1 MRTTDH
7 NQEDHSSSARAGAQP
22 APARASRGSRRR
34 SRVLQGVALTS
45 VMTLALTACGGSAEG
60 EDSSGGGAEGEDV
73 TLSVTTFNEFG
84 YEDLFEEYEEIND
97 NITIEHNKIDT
108 AENARDS
115 LRNSLGAG
123 QGASDIE
130 PIEVDWLAEFQ
141 QYPDRFED
149 LTDPELEDR
158 WLDWKY
164 DDAVLE
170 DGRLIGYGTDSG
182 PQAVCYRADLFEE
195 AGLPTDRE
203 EVAEFLGDSWEDY
216 FAAGREFVAESD
228 SAWYSGSDNIWQ
240 GMINQVEVPYQNEEG
255 EIIAD
260 TNPEVKDLYD
270 QLLEASVE
278 DELSA
283 GLAQWSGDW
292 SDAFQREESF
302 ATMMCPGWMLGIIE
316 GNAEG
321 VEGWDIANTFPGG
334 GGNWGGSYLT
344 VPSQGENIEEAK
356 KLAAWLTAPEQQLKA
371 FDVVGAFPSTT
382 EALESEELR
391 SSSEEFFNDAPT
403 GEILAERAD
412 AVETQPLKGTEYL
425 TINVA
430 IQDAINRVDVDGID
444 DPEASWEKF
453 VNDMEALR

>member
-7 NQEDHSSSARAGAQP
+7 AETNASAAAHPGRRPTSAR
-22 APARASRGSRRR
+22 SRRR
-34 SRVLQGVALTS
+34 HPRVLQGVALTS
-45 VMTLALTACGGSAEG
+45 VLALGLTACGGSADGDDEN
-60 EDSSGGGAEGEDV
+60 GGAAEGEDV

-84 YEDLFEEYEEIND
+84 YEELFEEYEELND
-97 NITIEHNKIDT
+97 NVTIEHNKIDT

-130 PIEVDWLAEFQ
+130 PLEVDWLAEFK

-149 LTDPELEDR
+149 LSDPEVEGR
-158 WLDWKY
+158 WLDWKHE
-164 DDAVLE
+164 DALLE
-170 DGRLIGYGTDSG
+170 DGSLIGYGTDSG

-203 EVAEFLGDSWEDY
+203 EVADFLGDTWEDY
-216 FAAGREFVAESD
+216 FAAGEEFVAASD

-240 GMINQVEVPYQNEEG
+240 GMINQVEVPFQDESG

-278 DELSA
+278 NELSA
-283 GLAQWSGDW
+283 GLTQWSGDW
-292 SDAFQREESF
+292 ADAFQREETF

-316 GNAEG
+316 GNAAE

-344 VPSQGENIEEAK
+344 VPSQGENVEAAK
-356 KLAAWLTAPEQQLKA
+356 ELAKWLTAPEQQLKA
-371 FDVVGAFPSTT
+371 FEVVNAFPSTVD
-382 EALESEELR
+382 ALESEELL
-391 SSSEEFFNDAPT
+391 SATNEFFNDAPT
-403 GEILAERAD
+403 GEILAERAE
-412 AVETQPLKGTEYL
+412 AVETQPLKGTDYL

-430 IQDAINRVDVDGID
+430 IQDAINRVDVDGSD
-444 DPEASWEKF
+444 DPESSWEKF

>member
-7 NQEDHSSSARAGAQP
+7 HQGEDNTSTPASAERPRAD
-22 APARASRGSRRR
+22 RTKSLRR
-34 SRVLQGVALTS
+34 SRVLQGVALS
-45 VMTLALTACGGSAEG
+45 SALALALTACGGSADG
-60 EDSSGGGAEGEDV
+60 GSEDGGAAEGEDV

-84 YEDLFEEYEEIND
+84 YEELFEEYEELND
-97 NITIEHNKIDT
+97 NVTIEHTKIDT

-164 DDAVLE
+164 EDAVLE
-170 DGRLIGYGTDSG
+170 DGSLIGYGTDSG

-195 AGLPTDRE
+195 AGLPTERE

-216 FAAGREFVAESD
+216 FAAGEEFVAASD

-240 GMINQVEVPYQNEEG
+240 GMINQVEVPYQNEAG
-255 EIIAD
+255 DIIAD
-260 TNPEVKDLYD
+260 ENPEVRDLYD

-278 DELSA
+278 NELSA

-292 SDAFQREESF
+292 SDAFQREETF

-316 GNAEG
+316 GNAAE

-344 VPSQGENIEEAK
+344 VPSQGENIEAAK
-356 KLAAWLTAPEQQLKA
+356 ELAAWLTAPEQQLKA
-371 FDVVGAFPSTT
+371 FEVVNAFPSTT
-382 EALESEELR
+382 EALESDELL
-391 SSSEEFFNDAPT
+391 SATNEFFNDAPT

-444 DPEASWEKF
+444 DPESSWEKF

>member
-7 NQEDHSSSARAGAQP
+7 AETNASAAAHPGRRPTSAR
-22 APARASRGSRRR
+22 SRRR
-34 SRVLQGVALTS
+34 HPRVLQGVALTS
-45 VMTLALTACGGSAEG
+45 VLALGLTACGGSADGDDENG
-60 EDSSGGGAEGEDV
+60 DAAEGEDV

-84 YEDLFEEYEEIND
+84 YEELFEEYEELND
-97 NITIEHNKIDT
+97 NVTIEHNKIDT

-130 PIEVDWLAEFQ
+130 PLEVDWLAEFK

-149 LTDPELEDR
+149 LSDPEVEGR
-158 WLDWKY
+158 WLDWKHE
-164 DDAVLE
+164 DALLE
-170 DGRLIGYGTDSG
+170 DGSLIGYGTDSG

-203 EVAEFLGDSWEDY
+203 EVADFLGDTWEDY
-216 FAAGREFVAESD
+216 FAAGEEFVAASD

-240 GMINQVEVPYQNEEG
+240 GMINQVEVPFQDESG

-278 DELSA
+278 NELSA
-283 GLAQWSGDW
+283 GLTQWSGDW
-292 SDAFQREESF
+292 ADAFQREETF

-316 GNAEG
+316 GNAAE

-344 VPSQGENIEEAK
+344 VPSQGENVEAAK
-356 KLAAWLTAPEQQLKA
+356 ELAKWLTAPEQQLKA
-371 FDVVGAFPSTT
+371 FEAVNAFPSTVD
-382 EALESEELR
+382 ALESEELL
-391 SSSEEFFNDAPT
+391 SATNEFFNDAPT
-403 GEILAERAD
+403 GEILAERAE
-412 AVETQPLKGTEYL
+412 AVETQPLKGTDYL

-430 IQDAINRVDVDGID
+430 IQDAINRVDVDGSD
-444 DPEASWEKF
+444 DPESSWEKF